1 MAHGTLINGT
11 AYGITGG
18 KCLVGGTEY
27 SIKKGRT
34 LISGTSYEINFAPEI
49 ATVTVEGT
57 GSRSYAYIKINE
69 NQNGMSEMVIS
80 EGTYYARI
88 GSIIECF
95 AYNFSSSGIY
105 VNGGLVARRDY
116 DYTVTKDITV
126 RLIDDPYNRVSR
138 VQINEN

>member
-1 MAHGTLINGT
+1 MAHGTLIKGT
-11 AYGITGG
+11 AYGIAGG

-27 SIKKGRT
+27 SIQTGKT
-34 LISGTSYEINFAPEI
+34 LIDGTSYEINFGPEI
-49 ATVTVEGT
+49 ATVTVEGA
-57 GSRSYAYIKINE
+57 GSRSFAYIKINE
-69 NQNGMSEMVIS
+69 NQNGMSQMVIS
-80 EGTYYARI
+80 EGTYYALI

-126 RLIDDPYNRVSR
+126 RLIDDPFNRVSR

>member
-27 SIKKGRT
+27 SIQTGKT
-34 LISGTSYEINFAPEI
+34 LIDGTSYEINFGPEI
-49 ATVTVEGT
+49 ATVTVEGA

-69 NQNGMSEMVIS
+69 NQYGMSQMVTS
-80 EGTYYARI
+80 EGTYYALI

-126 RLIDDPYNRVSR
+126 RLIEDHYNRVSQ